1 MLNVIVNGADG
12 RMGRELCSLLEERE
26 GDRLLA
32 RVDPRFEKDENA
44 RKFKR
49 ITECT
54 EKGDVV
60 VDFSFHT
67 GTQELCLYAAKTK
80 TPLVVATTG
89 QTERE
94 RGMIALASKKVP
106 IFYCANM
113 SLGVSLTL
121 CLTKIAAKAFPEAE
135 IDIVEIH
142 HDKKADAPS
151 GTSLLLAEGIRS
163 VRPSLRISAGRIQNG
178 ARDKNELFV
187 HSLRLGSS
195 VGSHEVIFALPS
207 QTVTIKHE
215 AHDRRLFAEGALVA
229 AHFVS
234 EKENG
239 LYSAED
245 ILE

>member
-1 MLNVIVNGADG
+1 MKVIVNGAGG
-12 RMGRELCSLLEERE
+12 RMGKELCALLKERE
-26 GDRLLA
+26 DDVLFA
-32 RVDPRFEKDENA
+32 QVDPRFESRERE

-67 GTQELCLYAAKTK
+67 GTQEFCLYAVKTK

-89 QTERE
+89 QTEKE
-94 RGMIALASKKVP
+94 RGMIALASKKIPV
-106 IFYCANM
+106 FYCANM

-151 GTSLLLAEGIRS
+151 GTALLLAEGIKS

-178 ARDKNELFV
+178 PRDKNELFV

-207 QTVTIKHE
+207 QTVRIKHE
-215 AHDRRLFAEGALVA
+215 AHDRRLFAEGALLA
-229 AHFVS
+229 AHFIK
-234 EKENG
+234 EKESG

>member
-1 MLNVIVNGADG
+1 MKVIVNGAGG
-12 RMGRELCSLLEERE
+12 RMGKELCALLKEKKE
-26 GDRLLA
+26 DVLFA
-32 RVDPRFEKDENA
+32 QVDPRFESREKE

-49 ITECT
+49 ITECS

-67 GTQELCLYAAKTK
+67 GTQELCLYAVKTK

-89 QTERE
+89 QTEKE
-94 RGMIALASKKVP
+94 RGMIALASKKIPV
-106 IFYCANM
+106 FYCANM

-135 IDIVEIH
+135 IDIIEIH

-151 GTSLLLAEGIRS
+151 GTALLLAEGIKS

-178 ARDKNELFV
+178 PRDKNELFV

-207 QTVTIKHE
+207 QTVRIKHE
-215 AHDRRLFAEGALVA
+215 AHDRRLFAEGALLA
-229 AHFVS
+229 AHFVK
-234 EKENG
+234 EKESG